1 MTAKKRGSDD
11 GARERAAT
19 GRKAGGSG
27 QDGEAAARERGGF
40 KASRHGEGK
49 RASAAGNKSEQ
60 KRIAEAKERG
70 EAVHTHHEK
79 SRFLR
84 GQRIDPR
91 RIDGKETVAEL
102 IEGTFLAYNAAR
114 LREAAQ
120 LFTNKMLQP
129 DVTIGLTLTGAL
141 TPAGLGMAA

>member
-1 MTAKKRGSDD
+1 MAKKKSGN
-11 GARERAAT
+11 GA
-19 GRKAGGSG
+19 
-27 QDGEAAARERGGF
+27 GEGRERGGF

-60 KRIAEAKERG
+60 KRLAEAKERG
-70 EAVHTHHEK
+70 EAVHTTHEK

-102 IEGTFLAYNAAR
+102 IEGTCLAYNAAR
-114 LREAAQ
+114 LARRRSSSPRRCCSP
-120 LFTNKMLQP
+120 T
-129 DVTIGLTLTGAL
+129 
-141 TPAGLGMAA
+141 